1 MGFLKRN
8 KSCFKVALLM
18 LVLTILSSFIPS
30 YEVRDFTFDWFLG
43 LTIGFGIAI
52 PIINEV
58 LK

>member
-1 MGFLKRN
+1 
-8 KSCFKVALLM
+8 M

-52 PIINEV
+52 PIMNEV